1 MGGLIAMCIPPR
13 TLKKLQYVYGRAML
27 LVTVGRPFPRMDSLL
42 LESIRRETA
51 KDNACFVITV
61 RGGMSMEKDLQLMR
75 ELTETAGPPGFEGKV
90 HNLLQNRL
98 AEMTPDILTDNL
110 GSIVGKHGSS
120 GPKILLAAHMDEVSF
135 MVTHITK
142 DGFLRLQPLGGWW
155 GHVMLAQRVKVLARH
170 GDLTGVIGSKAPHIL
185 SIEERK
191 NVLDIKS
198 MFVDI
203 GASSKEEAES
213 FGVEVGDPIVPIC
226 PFEVLPN
233 PKMLLAKAWDNRAG
247 CYVALKVLERVQQT
261 SHPNTV
267 FCGATVQEEVG
278 LRGAQTLAHQ
288 ISPDIAFA
296 LDVGVAGDTPGMSH
310 QEGHSQLGA
319 GPLLGFYDSS
329 MIPHLPLRDFVIE
342 TAKANK
348 IPYQIDIMP
357 GGGTDAG
364 KIHLAQNGVPS
375 MVISVAARYIHS
387 HVSIVHRDDLD
398 NAVKLLV
405 ELIAKLDETTVS
417 RIKGMKVRL

>member
-1 MGGLIAMCIPPR
+1 
-13 TLKKLQYVYGRAML
+13 
-27 LVTVGRPFPRMDSLL
+27 MDK
-42 LESIRRETA
+42 E
-51 KDNACFVITV
+51 
-61 RGGMSMEKDLQLMR
+61 LQLMK
-75 ELTETAGPPGFEGKV
+75 ELTEAAGPPGFEVRV
-90 HNLLQNRL
+90 HRL
-98 AEMTPDILTDNL
+98 MKEKLSALTQEIITDNL
-110 GSIVGKHGSS
+110 GSIVGQHGNA
-120 GPKILLAAHMDEVSF
+120 GPKILLAAHMDEVAF

-142 DGFLRLQPLGGWW
+142 EGFLRLQPLGGWW
-155 GHVMLAQRVKVLARH
+155 GHVMLAQRVKVLSRK

-191 NVLDIKS
+191 NVLEIS
-198 MFVDI
+198 NMFVDI
-203 GASSKEEAES
+203 GATSKEEAEE
-213 FGVEVGDPIVPIC
+213 FGVEVGDPIIPIC

-247 CYVALKVLERVQQT
+247 CFVTLQVFKQICQE

-278 LRGAQTLAHQ
+278 LRGAVTLSHKV
-288 ISPDIAFA
+288 SPDIAFA

-310 QEGHSQLGA
+310 KEGHSKLGA

-329 MIPHLPLRDFVIE
+329 MIPHLNLRDFVID
-342 TAKANK
+342 TAKENK
-348 IPYQIDIMP
+348 IPYQTDIMP

-364 KIHLAQNGVPS
+364 KIHMAHNGVPS
-375 MVISVAARYIHS
+375 MVISVPARYIHS

-405 ELIAKLDETTVS
+405 SLIKKLDEETVGK
-417 RIKGMKVRL
+417 IKGMDDRGR